1 MAAGLVGGFLLRN
14 PYLFRPRQRR
24 TGPGGS
30 IVEQLSVVPG
40 QISGVALVELTVERN
55 GFNKRIAGHR
65 RGGEEPVVFA
75 AIIFPEFREL
85 PPVVLR
91 AVGIALLLFP
101 ARSALHKPGV
111 EHAKRRLPPGF
122 SAHVVQEEKEMIV
135 RVLLRL
141 VGQFIQVETDL
152 AAPGFERH
160 FAVEH
165 HPGRPEARRI
175 GDAETHAQNRIV
187 DLGIDLE
194 IAARQVVC
202 ERETAE
208 IDKHVV
214 VGVRLIGEV
223 AGEDLTLFH
232 RRDER
237 LHVTAVV
244 RGAEGILLRIPDLR
258 CGHRGTEPHRHENC
272 PVCFH
277 KNLIDHG
284 LKSDIIFCSP
294 QLFCRNLAAVGT

>member
-1 MAAGLVGGFLLRN
+1 
-14 PYLFRPRQRR
+14 
-24 TGPGGS
+24 
-30 IVEQLSVVPG
+30 
-40 QISGVALVELTVERN
+40 
-55 GFNKRIAGHR
+55 
-65 RGGEEPVVFA
+65 
-75 AIIFPEFREL
+75 
-85 PPVVLR
+85 
-91 AVGIALLLFP
+91 
-101 ARSALHKPGV
+101 
-111 EHAKRRLPPGF
+111 
-122 SAHVVQEEKEMIV
+122 MIV

-244 RGAEGILLRIPDLR
+244 RSAEGILLRIPDLR